1 MAEIGSNPQAAGEAT
16 EAQISVHWREEE
28 YYYPSAKF
36 VGQANLTDSSVIE
49 RFSEKTFLNAF
60 ANTPIS

>member
-1 MAEIGSNPQAAGEAT
+1 MAEIRSDPQAAGEAT

-36 VGQANLTDSSVIE
+36 IGQANLTDPDI
-49 RFSEKTFLNAF
+49 N
-60 ANTPIS
+60 